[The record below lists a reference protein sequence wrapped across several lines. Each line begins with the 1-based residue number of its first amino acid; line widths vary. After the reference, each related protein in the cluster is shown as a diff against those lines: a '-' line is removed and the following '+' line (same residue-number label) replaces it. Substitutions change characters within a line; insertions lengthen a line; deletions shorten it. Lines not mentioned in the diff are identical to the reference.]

1 MEKKNIG
8 LYEIKTGYEA
18 LALCSLPLPGER
30 ENMNEEVGI
39 TYCGQRLMVTKE
51 VAEFLA
57 KDRKD
62 RRNEARTLRRH
73 IDRMDLDTVLDTKR
87 CTGRNYLLNVVRDNE
102 RRWIVRDIV
111 ETFTDNMQR
120 LYDLRYEKDMTQQ
133 AIANVEGVSKMAI
146 CKRLKKL
153 HEKVKTA
160 LPDWPEEEFV
170 IEK

>member
-1 MEKKNIG
+1 
-8 LYEIKTGYEA
+8 
-18 LALCSLPLPGER
+18 
-30 ENMNEEVGI
+30 MNEEVGI

-51 VAEFLA
+51 VEFLA

-73 IDRMDLDTVLDTKR
+73 IDRMDPDTVLDTKR

-120 LYDLRYEKDMTQQ
+120 LYDLRYEKDITQQ
-133 AIANVEGVSKMAI
+133 AIANVEGVSMMAI
-146 CKRLKKL
+146 CKRLKK

-160 LPDWPEEEFV
+160 LPDWPEEEFI

>member
-1 MEKKNIG
+1 
-8 LYEIKTGYEA
+8 
-18 LALCSLPLPGER
+18 
-30 ENMNEEVGI
+30 MNEEVGI

-51 VAEFLA
+51 VEFLA

-73 IDRMDLDTVLDTKR
+73 IDRMDPDTVLDTKR

-120 LYDLRYEKDMTQQ
+120 LYDLRYEKDITQQ

-160 LPDWPEEEFV
+160 LPDWPEEEFI

>member
-73 IDRMDLDTVLDTKR
+73 IDRMDPDTVLDTKR

-160 LPDWPEEEFV
+160 LPDWPEEEFI

>member
-1 MEKKNIG
+1 
-8 LYEIKTGYEA
+8 
-18 LALCSLPLPGER
+18 
-30 ENMNEEVGI
+30 MNEEVGI
-39 TYCGQRLMVTKE
+39 TYCGQKLMVTGE

-57 KDRKD
+57 KDLKD

-73 IDRMDLDTVLDTKR
+73 IDRMDPDTVLDTKR

-111 ETFTDNMQR
+111 GTLPNNMQR
-120 LYDLRYEKDMTQQ
+120 LYYLRYEKDMTQQ
-133 AIANVEGVSKMAI
+133 AIANAEGVSRMAI

-153 HEKVKTA
+153 HEKVKTG

>member
-1 MEKKNIG
+1 
-8 LYEIKTGYEA
+8 
-18 LALCSLPLPGER
+18 
-30 ENMNEEVGI
+30 MNEEVGI

-73 IDRMDLDTVLDTKR
+73 IDPMDPDTVLDTKR

-133 AIANVEGVSKMAI
+133 AIANVEGVSRMAI

-153 HEKVKTA
+153 HEKVKTG

>member
-1 MEKKNIG
+1 
-8 LYEIKTGYEA
+8 
-18 LALCSLPLPGER
+18 
-30 ENMNEEVGI
+30 MNEEVGI

-73 IDRMDLDTVLDTKR
+73 IDRMDPDTVLDTKR

-133 AIANVEGVSKMAI
+133 AIADAEGVSKMAI

-160 LPDWPEEEFV
+160 LPDWPEEEF
-170 IEK
+170 ITEK

>member
-1 MEKKNIG
+1 M
-8 LYEIKTGYEA
+8 
-18 LALCSLPLPGER
+18 PGER

-57 KDRKD
+57 TDRKD

-73 IDRMDLDTVLDTKR
+73 IDRMDPDTVLDTKR

-111 ETFTDNMQR
+111 ETLPDNMQR
-120 LYDLRYEKDMTQQ
+120 LYYLRYEKDMTQQ
-133 AIANVEGVSKMAI
+133 AIANVEGVSRMVI

-160 LPDWPEEEFV
+160 LPDWPEEEF
-170 IEK
+170 ITEK

>member
-1 MEKKNIG
+1 
-8 LYEIKTGYEA
+8 
-18 LALCSLPLPGER
+18 
-30 ENMNEEVGI
+30 MNEEVGI
-39 TYCGQRLMVTKE
+39 TYCGQKLMVTKE

-73 IDRMDLDTVLDTKR
+73 IDRMDPDTVLDTKR

-160 LPDWPEEEFV
+160 LPDWPEEEFI